1 MFTKTLI
8 SFIVK
13 FFTVKQ
19 LPAVLLSFIT
29 SSFLAMSMEALNKL
43 FFEDADLKNVFI
55 PIAIELFMIGVYLLM
70 VMSDFYFGVRVSVY
84 VKKVK
89 FDYFKVVDSTVKVI
103 ATVLVTSIAMFISM
117 GVEAMGFEWAWV
129 ASIVV
134 LLFLWIIIILN
145 DFLSLGKNQELLTGS
160 KGRIFIFFE
169 KILSVLEKK
178 AISKIDS
185 NSFNFE
191 DNEKNNN
198 TDNN

>member
-19 LPAVLLSFIT
+19 LPTVLFSFIT

-43 FFEDADLKNVFI
+43 FFKDADLKNVFI

-89 FDYFKVVDSTVKVI
+89 FDYFKVIDSTVKVI
-103 ATVLVTSIAMFISM
+103 ATILVTSIVMFISM

-191 DNEKNNN
+191 DNEKDNT